1 MSDKGSVFQKGGG
14 GTNFEQA
21 IQTAFLTTLIIRGN
35 APLNFANEI
44 IEVAFQTT
52 NRGYETDDLLV
63 VAKSAIGQHR
73 LLVQVKNNITFTADN
88 ALFKEVI
95 KAFWKDYNNTALF
108 DKGKDR
114 LIIIKS
120 GFTKEER
127 NHLKSLLDWA
137 NTHATETDFVT
148 EANRIKGKKD
158 RLDFFRESL
167 KEVNNNTALTDKE
180 IWEFLKC
187 FDVLEYDFTNQS
199 SVDEI
204 YFLNLIK
211 LCKNNETTVNE
222 KEIWASISSFV
233 SKLNKDGGSVTT
245 ASIQGEELYIHF
257 DTKKLSPYLKSIE
270 KLRSDSEVV
279 LLPLKNTIGGFHLER
294 KKISQT
300 ITESVNSFQ
309 FTIVTG
315 KPGVGKS
322 AEIKNVL
329 KSEFPS
335 ASIFVFRADQ
345 FNEPH
350 IANVFSSQGV
360 NETLQDIFSCISLI
374 PEKIIFIDSL
384 EKLLEADPEC
394 AFKQLLALL
403 KQFPDIKI
411 IGSSRKY
418 AVDLITQKFG
428 VDKKELGR
436 AEVLPL
442 DETELNI
449 VAEKFPQLK
458 GVLKNEKIKKLLQ
471 SPKYIDFAILALS
484 KSDDDYTNISLTE
497 FKDKLWNSLVKD
509 STNRIKGFPAKRED
523 AFMEIAINRAKEMK
537 LFTRTENGD
546 KEAIDLLENDE
557 IIFQENDN
565 RRYSPTH
572 DIFEDWALVKYIS
585 SKYEEFPHPKE
596 LFDNLGNE
604 PAIRRAFR
612 LWIEDYLI
620 DDSNKINEL
629 IRATISDT
637 SIEGYW
643 ADEILIA
650 VFKSDNCGSFFSAF
664 EKDLLDSKTYFH
676 FLNRCIHLIK
686 TACKESSLNR
696 NNFSILLPIGSGWRE
711 MMSFLRRHIN
721 ELNFLSRSICN
732 FLSDWNYRLM
742 FQSSQI
748 EEQEKVDAKEIV
760 LHYLK
765 QVESGDENWENEFMK
780 DKPKELV
787 SILFQL
793 APIAKSEIE
802 ELIER
807 AFKNKEDRNSW
818 KLSSFYEKVIGSCIS
833 GLGNH
838 VLIKE
843 LPELVV
849 QTAWREWKPRKI
861 VEEPEH
867 RSISSM
873 IRGNR
878 LDGDEC
884 WGLGS
889 KHDFFPSGI
898 YKTPLYNLLWNHPLV
913 GLKFVTEIINYSIDF
928 YVKAECDY
936 KHQFT
941 EIEIELN
948 DGTKVKQWA
957 AWEFWAA
964 YRGSSVTHYAI
975 ESLLMSLEKSLLET
989 AVLKT
994 DLSKSNLKFMF
1005 NYLLL
1010 HSNNISIASVLTS
1023 VAIAYPEEVEE
1034 AMLPLLSIEEFY
1046 EWDLSRA
1053 LQESTTLAPMDN
1065 AISFAQNER
1074 WEANQLPHRKKYMR
1088 GLGDFI
1094 VDYQFNI
1101 GKLNA
1106 EIHKLFDKIQAR
1118 IKSDDII
1125 WKKRLSEIDVRKW
1138 EVKMHDEEQ
1147 GKILIQPKYEED
1159 VSTFM
1164 NSNQDYFEAQQKS
1177 LNYSSIISKAYEL
1190 KESIN
1195 FETWKECYL
1204 HYLDGKNSDFL
1215 YDRPVSL
1222 SIIGLRVFEREFS
1235 VEQKQWCLDTIK
1247 NSITAILE
1255 DTFSRNYGL
1264 SRSYSLM
1271 EKEIALA
1278 SFHYLLSNSKNE
1290 KETSELIALMTY
1302 TLFAPFGN
1310 HEIDKI
1316 VEYVRTVLFEKFPNE
1331 AKRVW
1336 CCLIKY
1342 SEFKKS
1348 NPSFHDYHDQ
1358 AKLKAQKIQEQ
1369 KFVDEQSA
1377 IPDISIDILTLDLKK
1392 NEGYLLARAFVITPH
1407 IISEK
1412 VFSDF
1417 ILHFIPLLTEDL
1429 KFEENYSYNRSKNER
1444 QIQFQGTHDAQFYI
1458 RDLLLNA
1465 DISLSKAVL
1474 DLILKPL
1481 YATDFK
1487 LGRGRNDLF
1496 DFSSKIP
1503 EYVIYQLDNIIANST
1518 DEVLNKKLIDNFWS
1532 IWEYLFEKIKGSG
1545 KLFLTP
1551 SLFLDIDWKKE
1562 STHWIVLE
1570 NKKEFYHQMVKDLG
1584 ATRTQSML
1592 NLFSTAGE
1600 QTFLPEGISWLVD
1613 IFKANPN
1620 TTASLIAPSAER
1632 MIERLFYN
1640 HISKIKSNKKLI
1652 EDYLWILNSMVD
1664 LGSSEAYLFRE
1675 NVITYRTTN

>member
-21 IQTAFLTTLIIRGN
+21 IQTAFLTTMIIRGN

-52 NRGYETDDLLV
+52 NRGYETDDLLI

-73 LLVQVKNNITFTADN
+73 LLAQIKNNITFTADN

-108 DKGKDR
+108 DKAKDR

-148 EANRIKGKKD
+148 EVNRIKGKKD

-187 FDVLEYDFTNQS
+187 FDVLEYDFTNQN

-211 LCKNNETTVNE
+211 LCKNNETTANE

-245 ASIQGEELYIHF
+245 TRIQEEELYKHF

-270 KLRSDSEVV
+270 KLRSDSEVI
-279 LLPLKNTIGGFHLER
+279 LLPLKNTIGGLHLDR
-294 KKISQT
+294 KNISQS
-300 ITESVNSFQ
+300 IADSVNNFQ

-322 AEIKNVL
+322 AEIKDVL
-329 KSEFPS
+329 KNEFPS

-374 PEKIIFIDSL
+374 PGKIIFIDSL

-442 DETELNI
+442 DNTELNI
-449 VAEKFPQLK
+449 VVEKFPQLQ

-471 SPKYIDFAILALS
+471 SPKYLDFAILALS
-484 KSDDDYTNISLTE
+484 KSADDYTNISLTE
-497 FKDKLWNSLVKD
+497 FKNKLWNSLVKN
-509 STNRIKGFPAKRED
+509 STNRTKGFPAKRED

-537 LFTRTENGD
+537 LFTSIENGD
-546 KEAIDLLENDE
+546 EEAIDLLENDE

-572 DIFEDWALVKYIS
+572 DILEDWALVKYIS
-585 SKYEEFPHPKE
+585 SKYEEFPNPKE

-742 FQSSQI
+742 FQSSQT
-748 EEQEKVDAKEIV
+748 EEQEKLDAKEIV

-765 QVESGDENWENEFMK
+765 QVESGDENWENEFIK
-780 DKPKELV
+780 DKPGELV

-818 KLSSFYEKVIGSCIS
+818 KLSSFYEKVIDSCIS

-861 VEEPEH
+861 VEDPEH
-867 RSISSM
+867 KSISSM

-928 YVKAECDY
+928 YVKADSDY
-936 KHQFT
+936 KYQFT
-941 EIEIELN
+941 KIEIELN

-957 AWEFWAA
+957 AWELWAA

-975 ESLLMSLEKSLLET
+975 ESLLMSLEKYLLET
-989 AVLKT
+989 AALKA
-994 DLSKSNLKFMF
+994 DVSRSNLKFMF

-1010 HSNNISIASVLTS
+1010 HSNNVSIASVLTS

-1053 LQESTTLAPMDN
+1053 LQESSTLAPMDSE
-1065 AISFAQNER
+1065 ISFAQKER

-1101 GKLNA
+1101 RKLNT
-1106 EIHKLFDKIQAR
+1106 EIHKLFDKLQAR

-1138 EVKMHDEEQ
+1138 EVKMHGEER

-1177 LNYSSIISKAYEL
+1177 LSYSSIISKAYEL
-1190 KESIN
+1190 KEAIN
-1195 FETWKECYL
+1195 FDTWKECYL
-1204 HYLDGKNSDFL
+1204 HYLEGKNSDFL

-1222 SIIGLRVFEREFS
+1222 SIIGLRNFENELT

-1247 NSITAILE
+1247 NSITAILQ
-1255 DTFSRNYGL
+1255 DTFNRTHGL

-1271 EKEIALA
+1271 EKEIALS
-1278 SFHYLLSNSKNE
+1278 SFHYLFSNSKNE

-1302 TLFAPFGN
+1302 TLFAPFGD
-1310 HEIDKI
+1310 HEIDRI
-1316 VEYVRTVLFEKFPNE
+1316 VEYVRTVLFEKFPKE

-1348 NPSFHDYHDQ
+1348 NPYFHDYHDQ
-1358 AKLKAQKIQEQ
+1358 EKLQAKKLQEQ
-1369 KFVDEQSA
+1369 KFIDEQSS
-1377 IPDISIDILTLDLKK
+1377 IVNLSVDISTLDLKK
-1392 NEGYLLARAFVITPH
+1392 NEGYLLARAFVIT
-1407 IISEK
+1407 SYTKNEK

-1417 ILHFIPLLTEDL
+1417 IQHFIPLLTEDL
-1429 KFEENYSYNRSKNER
+1429 KFEENYSYSRSRNER

-1458 RDLLLNA
+1458 RDLLLYA

-1474 DLILKPL
+1474 DLILNPL

-1496 DFSSKIP
+1496 EFSSKIP
-1503 EYVIYQLDNIIANST
+1503 EYVIYRLDNLIANST
-1518 DEVLNKKLIDNFWS
+1518 DEVLNKKLTDNFWR

-1545 KLFLTP
+1545 KLFLT
-1551 SLFLDIDWKKE
+1551 SALFLDIDWKKE
-1562 STHWIVLE
+1562 STHWKVLE
-1570 NKKEFYHQMVKDLG
+1570 NKREFYHQMVKDLG
-1584 ATRTQSML
+1584 AARTQSML

-1613 IFKANPN
+1613 IYKADMNA
-1620 TTASLIAPSAER
+1620 TASLIAPSAER

-1640 HISKIKSNKKLI
+1640 HISKIKSTKKLI
-1652 EDYLWILNSMVD
+1652 EDYLWILNRMVD

-1675 NVITYRTTN
+1675 NLITYKSTN

>member
-1 MSDKGSVFQKGGG
+1 MSEKGSVFQKGGG

-21 IQTAFLTTLIIRGN
+21 IQTAFLSTLIIRGN

-52 NRGYETDDLLV
+52 NRGYETDDLLI

-108 DKGKDR
+108 DKAKDK

-167 KEVNNNTALTDKE
+167 KEVNNNEALTDKE

-187 FDVLEYDFTNQS
+187 FDVLEYDFTNQN

-211 LCKNNETTVNE
+211 LCKNNESKANE
-222 KEIWASISSFV
+222 KEIWALISSFV

-245 ASIQGEELYIHF
+245 VSIQGEELYKHF
-257 DTKKLSPYLKSIE
+257 DIKKLSPYLKSIE
-270 KLRSDSEVV
+270 KLRNDSEVI
-279 LLPLKNTIGGFHLER
+279 LLPLKNTIGGLHLDR
-294 KKISQT
+294 KKISQS
-300 ITESVNSFQ
+300 IAESINNFQ

-322 AEIKNVL
+322 AEIKDVL
-329 KSEFPS
+329 KNEFPHS
-335 ASIFVFRADQ
+335 SIFIFRADQ

-411 IGSSRKY
+411 LGSSRNY

-436 AEVLPL
+436 TEVLPL
-442 DETELNI
+442 DENELNI
-449 VAEKFPQLK
+449 VAEKFPQLQV
-458 GVLKNEKIKKLLQ
+458 VLKNEKIKKLLQ
-471 SPKYIDFAILALS
+471 SPKYLDFAILALS

-497 FKDKLWNSLVKD
+497 FKDKLWNSLVKN
-509 STNRIKGFPAKRED
+509 STNRTKGFPAKRED

-537 LFTRTENGD
+537 LFTKAESGD

-572 DIFEDWALVKYIS
+572 DILEDWALVKYIS
-585 SKYEEFPHPKE
+585 SKYEELPNPIE

-620 DDSNKINEL
+620 DDSKKINEL

-650 VFKSDNCGSFFSAF
+650 VFKSDNCGAFFSAF
-664 EKDLLDSKTYFH
+664 EKDLLYGKTYFQ

-686 TACKESSLNR
+686 TACKESSLNSY
-696 NNFSILLPIGSGWRE
+696 NFSILLPIGSGWRE
-711 MMSFLRRHIN
+711 MMNFLKKHIN

-742 FQSSQI
+742 FQRAQT
-748 EEQEKVDAKEIV
+748 EEQEKQDAKEIV
-760 LHYLK
+760 IYYLK
-765 QVESGDENWENEFMK
+765 QIESGDENWKNEFMK
-780 DKPKELV
+780 DKPEELV

-793 APIAKSEIE
+793 ASIAKSEIK

-807 AFKNKEDRNSW
+807 AFKNKEDRNLW
-818 KLSSFYEKVIGSCIS
+818 KLGSFYEKVIDSCIS

-838 VLIKE
+838 TLIKE
-843 LPELVV
+843 LPGFVV
-849 QTAWREWKPRKI
+849 QTVWREWKLKPI
-861 VEEPEH
+861 PEFEKG
-867 RSISSM
+867 SM
-873 IRGNR
+873 AHMIGSDMLRN
-878 LDGDEC
+878 EKC
-884 WGLGS
+884 WGIEDNLA
-889 KHDFFPSGI
+889 FFPPGI
-898 YKTPLYNLLWNHPLV
+898 YKTPVYNLLLTHPLI
-913 GLKFVTEIINYSIDF
+913 GLEFIISFVNYSVEF
-928 YVKAECDY
+928 YSKSKCEY
-936 KHQFT
+936 KHKLSQ
-941 EIEIELN
+941 IEIEMS
-948 DGTKVKQWA
+948 DGSKIKQFGC
-957 AWEFWAA
+957 WELWVA
-964 YRGSSVTHYAI
+964 YRDFMSVTHYAI
-975 ESLLMSLEKSLLET
+975 ESLMMSLEKYLLDT
-989 AVLKT
+989 ARLKNAI
-994 DLSKSNLKFMF
+994 SKSNLKFMF
-1005 NYLLL
+1005 DYILRK
-1010 HSNNISIASVLTS
+1010 SNNVATTSVLVS
-1023 VAIAYPEEVEE
+1023 VGMAYPEE
-1034 AMLPLLSIEEFY
+1034 IEELLIPLISVKEFY
-1046 EWDLSRA
+1046 IWDSNRA
-1053 LQESTTLAPMDN
+1053 TNEGLCNPMNDDK
-1065 AISFAQNER
+1065 ISFALDER
-1074 WEANQLPHRKKYMR
+1074 LESKKLIHRTKYFR
-1088 GLGDFI
+1088 GLADFI
-1094 VDYQFNI
+1094 VDYQFNNRV
-1101 GKLNA
+1101 LNT
-1106 EIHKLFDKIQAR
+1106 EIHKLFDRLQTEKNEN
-1118 IKSDDII
+1118 DIV
-1125 WKKRLSEIDVRKW
+1125 WKKTLSEIDIRNW
-1138 EVKMHDEEQ
+1138 EVKLHDKEQ
-1147 GKILIQPKYEED
+1147 GKILIQPKYEAD
-1159 VSTFM
+1159 VNNYM
-1164 NSNQDYFEAQQKS
+1164 NSNHDYFEAQHKS
-1177 LNYSSIISKAYEL
+1177 LNYSNIISKAYEL
-1190 KESIN
+1190 KEAIN
-1195 FETWKECYL
+1195 FHTWKECYS
-1204 HYLDGKNSDFL
+1204 YYFNDENSEYL

-1222 SIIGLRVFEREFS
+1222 SIVGLRDFESELT
-1235 VEQKQWCLDTIK
+1235 VEQKQWCLDSIK
-1247 NSITAILE
+1247 SSIAAILQ
-1255 DTFSRNYGL
+1255 DTFGHNYGL
-1264 SRSYSLM
+1264 GRSYSLM
-1271 EKEIALA
+1271 EKGIALS
-1278 SFHYLLSNSKNE
+1278 SFHYLFSNAKRENE
-1290 KETSELIALMTY
+1290 INELIVLMTY

-1310 HEIDKI
+1310 HEMDKI
-1316 VEYVRTVLFEKFPNE
+1316 VQYVRTVLFEKFPKE

-1342 SEFKKS
+1342 SEYKKS
-1348 NPSFHDYHDQ
+1348 NPYFHDYHDQ
-1358 AKLKAQKIQEQ
+1358 EKFKENKLKEQ
-1369 KFVDEQSA
+1369 AFVEEQSVIA
-1377 IPDISIDILTLDLKK
+1377 DISIDISTLDLKN
-1392 NEGYLLARAFVITPH
+1392 NEGYLLARVFVITPF
-1407 IISEK
+1407 SSDEK
-1412 VFSDF
+1412 LFSDF
-1417 ILHFIPLLTEDL
+1417 IKHFIRLLTEDL
-1429 KFEENYSYNRSKNER
+1429 KSEENYSYNRKRNER
-1444 QIQFQGTHDAQFYI
+1444 EIQFQEAHNAQFYL
-1458 RDLLLNA
+1458 RDLLLYA
-1465 DISLSKAVL
+1465 ETSLSKAVL
-1474 DLILKPL
+1474 DLILNPL
-1481 YATDFK
+1481 YSTDFK
-1487 LGRGRNDLF
+1487 LGRGRNDIF
-1496 DFSSKIP
+1496 EFSSKIP
-1503 EYVIYQLDNIIANST
+1503 EYVIYRLDNIIANST
-1518 DEVLNKKLIDNFWS
+1518 DEVLNKKLIDNFWD

-1551 SLFLDIDWKKE
+1551 TLFLDIDWKKE
-1562 STHWIVLE
+1562 STHWKVLE

-1584 ATRTQSML
+1584 ATTTQSML

-1613 IFKANPN
+1613 IFKANVN

-1632 MIERLFYN
+1632 LIKRLFYN

-1652 EDYLWILNSMVD
+1652 EDYLWILNKMVD

-1675 NVITYRTTN
+1675 NVITYKTTN